1 MIWRAVPAS
10 VSVPEAEA
18 LAQHFATQPTETFG
32 LLKQA
37 LTASTTNDLSTQLD
51 LSATFSERL
60 LRLEISLRACVR
72 YSRSV
77 CLHIPGVMVDA
88 DTLPSA
94 GRSNVGLLKRLS
106 LATRT
111 MATA

>member
-51 LSATFSERL
+51 LERDL
-60 LRLEISLRACVR
+60 QRKAAQTRDFAEGLRAF
-72 YSRSV
+72 
-77 CLHIPGVMVDA
+77 LE
-88 DTLPSA
+88 
-94 GRSNVGLLKRLS
+94 KRLP
-106 LATRT
+106 TFTGGNGGR
-111 MATA
+111 